1 MADMFNTGG
10 LGIHFVA
17 FLPFLE
23 SQANK
28 EQLAKW
34 RSGARMF
41 SYRLRVP
48 YIYHHICTQIL
59 YVGLVCTRNICRSER
74 GRYMGAYAQ
83 TELGTTRQALSLFPF
98 IFFTLSG

>member
-23 SQANK
+23 SQATK

-48 YIYHHICTQIL
+48 YITCILSSYLHADFVCRISMYTQH
-59 YVGLVCTRNICRSER
+59 
-74 GRYMGAYAQ
+74 M
-83 TELGTTRQALSLFPF
+83 PF
-98 IFFTLSG
+98 